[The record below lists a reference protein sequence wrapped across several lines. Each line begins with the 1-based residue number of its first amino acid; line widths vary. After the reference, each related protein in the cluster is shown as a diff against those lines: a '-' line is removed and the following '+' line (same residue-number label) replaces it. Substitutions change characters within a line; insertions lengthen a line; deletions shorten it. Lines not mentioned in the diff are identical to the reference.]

1 MNFIPYKNFYIISP
15 LKPEE
20 IQAALE
26 KVTASTSS
34 VKVNWGRGGHLS
46 EGYFM
51 GYSFNGSFKFQQVLT
66 YQNSFAPMITG
77 STELYQTGSRIHIE
91 MKLLS
96 YTKVFLMFALGFL
109 TIATASLLYSN
120 VKDKYIVPSSFIPL
134 AMIVIGYLMTI
145 LGFNAESR
153 NAQNYLLD
161 LFESD

>member
-1 MNFIPYKNFYIISP
+1 MNFLPYKNIYIISP
-15 LKPEE
+15 LKPED

-26 KVTASTSS
+26 KVVAPTISA
-34 VKVNWGRGGHLS
+34 KANWKYAVIS
-46 EGYFM
+46 EGYFL
-51 GYSFNGSFKFQQVLT
+51 GYSFKGSFKFQQVLT
-66 YQNSFAPMITG
+66 YKNSFAPIIIG
-77 STELYQTGSRIHIE
+77 STESYETGSRIHIE

-96 YTKVFLMFALGFL
+96 FVKVFLIFAFGFL

-120 VKDKYIVPSSFIPL
+120 IKDKHILPSSFIPL
-134 AMIVIGYLMTI
+134 GMIVIVYLMTI